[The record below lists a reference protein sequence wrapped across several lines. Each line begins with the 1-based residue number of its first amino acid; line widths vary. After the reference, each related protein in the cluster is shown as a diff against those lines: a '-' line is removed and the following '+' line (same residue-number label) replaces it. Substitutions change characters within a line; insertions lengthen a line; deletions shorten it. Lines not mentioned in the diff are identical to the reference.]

1 MSITLVV
8 YIALIGYVYYTI
20 FYANHTDLLIQHSH
34 ATPQEDTLYLVQID
48 RRLAMMRTLLFIIVS
63 FISLF
68 IPFLI
73 LSASAGANAD
83 QLATQDIFVPEISGV
98 AVVIG
103 VLLTTFT
110 TFCAYSAVTSHPFRM
125 SIAGRIKMYNP
136 QSWVHN
142 TAIVMMLLFLTAQ
155 IILFLAQGGT
165 EGMAQSIQQQGV
177 AVGDLLIQLWLQ
189 VIAAFLG
196 VGWAIRRNW
205 NDTLTRLG
213 LRIPTRQDLVWGIGG
228 GVGLLGIL
236 WAFGVIIGIIITLF
250 APEQMQNIEAMNRAN
265 DSLSTVVST
274 LPLAFLLSATAA
286 IGEEILFRGALQ
298 PIFGNVAITLFFVA
312 LHTQSILSPA
322 IIVLICISLAL
333 GHIRNRS
340 STTAAIIAHF
350 IYNFAQLLL
359 SILVLS
365 PAGI

>member
-1 MSITLVV
+1 MSITLII
-8 YIALIGYVYYTI
+8 YIILIGYVYYTI
-20 FYANHTDLLIQHSH
+20 FYANHTDLFIQQQP
-34 ATPQEDTLYLVQID
+34 TQPEDNLYLVHLD
-48 RRLAMMRTLLFIIVS
+48 RRLTMMRTLLFVVVS

-68 IPFLI
+68 IPFLV
-73 LSASAGANAD
+73 LSASAGANAE
-83 QLATQDIFVPEISGV
+83 QFATQDMVVPQISGV

-103 VLLTTFT
+103 VILTAFT
-110 TFCAYSAVTSHPFRM
+110 TFFAYSTITSPSFRM
-125 SIAGRIKMYNP
+125 SIAGRIKTYNP
-136 QSWVHN
+136 QSWVHT
-142 TAIVMMLLFLTAQ
+142 TAIVMMLLFLISQ

-165 EGMAQSIQQQGV
+165 DGLAQSIAEQGV
-177 AVGDLLIQLWLQ
+177 SVTDLLIQLWLQ

-205 NDTLTRLG
+205 GDTLARLG
-213 LRIPTRQDLVWGIGG
+213 LRLPTRQDWVWGIGG

-236 WAFGVIIGIIITLF
+236 WSFGVIIGIIITLF

-298 PIFGNVAITLFFVA
+298 PIFGNVVITLFFVS

-365 PAGI
+365 SEGI